1 MPDGGEAPRFCFM
14 RALERL
20 RRSDAW
26 LMAAVFAAVVRA
38 VLPQGL
44 AIGNEG
50 GRLALLICTERGPKA
65 LEHDPGIGAGTVLAS
80 GVCHVAHSL
89 GCGAG
94 GAPLP
99 RISAIH
105 WTTRTMFAVLPLE
118 PAPPA
123 FRPQAPRAPPE
134 GFRLAV

>member
-1 MPDGGEAPRFCFM
+1 M
-14 RALERL
+14 ERL

-38 VLPQGL
+38 LLPQGL

-50 GRLALLICTERGPKA
+50 GRLALLICTETGLTA
-65 LEHDPGIGAGTVLAS
+65 LDHEGGGAGTVLAS

-94 GAPLP
+94 RAPVLQ
-99 RISAIH
+99 ISAIE
-105 WTTRTMFAVLPLE
+105 WTIQPAISVL
-118 PAPPA
+118 APMSVEA
-123 FRPQAPRAPPE
+123 GFRPQAARAPP
-134 GFRLAV
+134 GGIRRTV